1 MANVT
6 ISENAAQQTVLDNFK
21 SGSTNLVVLMTDGR
35 NEDVQG
41 GLTLPQLK
49 DQLAHNTADPNHKV
63 PVVTVGYGADAD
75 FGTLQ
80 DISRTTGATSYSSK
94 ATFDINQVLLTAIF
108 GRV

>member
-1 MANVT
+1 MAALSDRRIT
-6 ISENAAQQTVLDNFK
+6 RLRWMEA
-21 SGSTNLVVLMTDGR
+21 
-35 NEDVQG
+35 
-41 GLTLPQLK
+41 LPQLK